1 MPLISASV
9 KRIVTP
15 VSVMNSDDGKPASTA
30 SAERPAYDPTSHAIG
45 MASSPTLMRDVQL
58 IAMTSSNA
66 QTDTAA
72 ADMNDA
78 FETEEVYQGT

>member
-1 MPLISASV
+1 
-9 KRIVTP
+9 
-15 VSVMNSDDGKPASTA
+15 
-30 SAERPAYDPTSHAIG
+30 

-72 ADMNDA
+72 VDMNDA